1 MKISAV
7 SRSYKEIIFQDQ
19 RIAINDISKSKMI
32 SRRQGGGSAGVYENT
47 LRKPTTLPT
56 KIAL

>member
-1 MKISAV
+1 MKISSV
-7 SRSYKEIIFQDQ
+7 LRSYKEIIFQGQ

-32 SRRQGGGSAGVYENT
+32 SRRRGGGYAGIYENT
-47 LRKPTTLPT
+47 LRKPTPLPT